1 MTRPKIWLNT
11 KRCGFRDAALI
22 LRMPFIA
29 LNKAVD
35 PSAFDYLRIN
45 TAALLYVEASR
56 PDLAGRTS
64 IHLLGQDTVVNAVAE
79 PVGAVVSAIFN
90 AAGSLVACT
99 RHYLAAP
106 PEDGPSTVYI
116 SPANVSYVR
125 PNLPAS
131 PDFWV
136 VRFVD
141 GSELRVMAPLP
152 QGL

>member
-1 MTRPKIWLNT
+1 
-11 KRCGFRDAALI
+11 
-22 LRMPFIA
+22 MPFIA

-35 PSAFDYLRIN
+35 SAAADDLRIN

-56 PDLAGRTS
+56 PDLAGQTT
-64 IHLLGQDTVVNAVAE
+64 IHLLGQGAVVNAVTE
-79 PVGAVVSAIFN
+79 PVGTVVSAIFS
-90 AAGSLVACT
+90 AAGTLTACT
-99 RHYLAAP
+99 RHYLAGL

-116 SPANVSYVR
+116 SPANVSFVR